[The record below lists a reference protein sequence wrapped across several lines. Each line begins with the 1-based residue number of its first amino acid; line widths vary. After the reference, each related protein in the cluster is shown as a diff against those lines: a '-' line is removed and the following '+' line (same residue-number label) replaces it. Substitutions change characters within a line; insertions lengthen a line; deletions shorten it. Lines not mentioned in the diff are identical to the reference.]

1 MSGPKDL
8 EALVF
13 KTMTMNESAYVR
25 AEMVLES
32 IQNVTTFYEKCGFKK
47 NGPLLGELQP
57 MIKEIKP
64 DVTSKKTLQRTS
76 RGAKTPTLPWSLR
89 S

>member
-32 IQNVTTFYEKCGFKK
+32 IQNVVGFYTKCG
-47 NGPLLGELQP
+47 
-57 MIKEIKP
+57 
-64 DVTSKKTLQRTS
+64 
-76 RGAKTPTLPWSLR
+76 SLCR
-89 S
+89 NMA